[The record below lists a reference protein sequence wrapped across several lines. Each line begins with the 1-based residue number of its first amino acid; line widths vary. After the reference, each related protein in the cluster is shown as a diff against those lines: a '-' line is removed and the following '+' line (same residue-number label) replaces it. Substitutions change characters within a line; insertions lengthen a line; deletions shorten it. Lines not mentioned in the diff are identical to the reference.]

1 MILSRRR
8 AHEASCPRSGDGG
21 ISSQKITIG
30 WPQLQ
35 AVYPHHWAKSQWG
48 GGVQRQTRVCRKQR
62 VQCLKGLP
70 LKINEKYTEIS
81 HLWSGKFA
89 WKAQGAI
96 FCLTESNWSNS
107 LRRKGGWSLGKEK
120 KMPHDR
126 IYTRGDHLWCSYGTV
141 PFGSDWVFAFCMEI
155 LAFSAK

>member
-48 GGVQRQTRVCRKQR
+48 GGVQRQTRVRRKQR

-120 KMPHDR
+120 KCPMTEFILVETTCGVAMEAFH
-126 IYTRGDHLWCSYGTV
+126 
-141 PFGSDWVFAFCMEI
+141 SDLTEFLHFVWRY
-155 LAFSAK
+155 